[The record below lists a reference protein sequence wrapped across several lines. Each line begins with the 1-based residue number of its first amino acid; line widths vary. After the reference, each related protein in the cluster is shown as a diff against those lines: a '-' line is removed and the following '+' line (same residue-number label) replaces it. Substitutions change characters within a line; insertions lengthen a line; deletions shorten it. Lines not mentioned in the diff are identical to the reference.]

1 MKNFETS
8 NHKVKRIA
16 WVLLVLFLIPLA
28 LSACSSGKEETK
40 AYTAIVS
47 AMDNEIELLLGEA
60 KIERVE
66 TIADTKY
73 HIGTLC
79 EQPVIITKAGIGKV
93 RAASCVSAMFNNFPV
108 SRVVF
113 TGIAGGVRDDEQV
126 LDQVIATKL
135 VQHDYGTLT
144 NEGFV
149 WNSGDPGAGYNG
161 GEYYECD
168 EHLTALA
175 YQAAVEVVGK
185 DHVFQ
190 GTVATGDQFVASE
203 SYVKK
208 LDEDY
213 QALACEM
220 EGASVA
226 IVCRQYEKPFAVIR
240 ALSDKADGKAHKSY
254 SNFGDTAAQNSNRI
268 VLKILEALN
277 NEATA

>member
-1 MKNFETS
+1 MEKR
-8 NHKVKRIA
+8 NHKAKYIA
-16 WVLLVLFLIPLA
+16 GVLLILFLIPLV
-28 LSACSSGKEETK
+28 LSACSSEKKQTKE
-40 AYTAIVS
+40 YTAIVS

-73 HIGTLC
+73 HIGTLR

-93 RAASCVSAMFNNFPV
+93 RAASCVSAMFNRFPV

-113 TGIAGGVRDDEQV
+113 TGIAGGIRDDEQV

-168 EHLTALA
+168 KHLTALA

-208 LDEDY
+208 LDKDY

-254 SNFGDTAAQNSNRI
+254 GNFGDTAAKNSNQI
-268 VLKILEALN
+268 VLKILEALG
-277 NEATA
+277 NEERR